1 MGRLT
6 RSYKPEGHAV
16 EEDGVLREGRGVR
29 KGEKSIVA
37 LVRGD
42 DRYDNI
48 REALDLITDQIRV
61 ADKCSVLVK
70 PNFVSTRHQLAA
82 THVEAVRAVLDWL
95 RLRYDGPITIGEGA
109 AVSDTFDGYRNFG
122 YLDLAEEYNV
132 RFVDLNQDEWAPVQ
146 VYDRKLR
153 PMAVRVARTT
163 LESDFRISIGPPK
176 THDAVIVT
184 LSLKNMVVGS
194 MIRGRGG
201 GFFQMLGQLLPDRL
215 TNSALAEKAKSRL
228 SKVNRSDKFALHQGY
243 HGLNLNLYTLAK
255 VVAPHLSVI
264 DGFVGMEGS
273 GPSDG
278 DPVDLKVAI
287 VSIDFLAADIVAT
300 KLMGFDPDEV
310 GYLHYCKLGG
320 LGAGDLDDIEIM
332 GNAAIEECRRHFK
345 PHPTY
350 REQLQWRLPSAE
362 EYL

>member
-1 MGRLT
+1 M
-6 RSYKPEGHAV
+6 
-16 EEDGVLREGRGVR
+16 
-29 KGEKSIVA
+29 KSQVA
-37 LVRGD
+37 LIRGN

-48 REALDLITDQIRV
+48 ARALGLIEGDIDLS
-61 ADKCSVLVK
+61 DKKRILIK
-70 PNFVSTRHQLAA
+70 PNFVSTRRQLAA

-95 RLRYDGPITIGEGA
+95 RPRYDGPITIGEGA
-109 AVSDTFDGYRNFG
+109 AGGDTFDGYRNFG
-122 YLDLAEEYNV
+122 YLDLAKEYNV
-132 RFVDLNQDEWAPVQ
+132 RFVDLNQDEWGAVQ

-153 PMAVRVARTT
+153 PMVVRVARTT

-201 GFFQMLGQLLPDRL
+201 GFFERLGQLLPHRL
-215 TNSALAEKAKSRL
+215 TSSALAEKTKSHL
-228 SKVNRSDKFALHQGY
+228 SSVNRSDKFALHQGY

-255 VVAPHLSVI
+255 VIAPHLSVI

-273 GPSDG
+273 GPSGG
-278 DPVDLKVAI
+278 DPVDLRVAI
-287 VSIDFLAADIVAT
+287 VSTDFLAADTVAT

-320 LGAGDLDDIEIM
+320 LGAGDLNDIEIV
-332 GNAAIEECRRHFK
+332 GNVTIEECQQRFE

-350 REQLQWRLPSAE
+350 REQLQWHVPSAE

>member
-1 MGRLT
+1 M
-6 RSYKPEGHAV
+6 
-16 EEDGVLREGRGVR
+16 
-29 KGEKSIVA
+29 KSRVA
-37 LVRGD
+37 LIKGN

-48 REALDLITDQIRV
+48 AQALALIEGDIDLSAKKRILI
-61 ADKCSVLVK
+61 K
-70 PNFVSTRHQLAA
+70 PNFVSTRQQLAA

-95 RLRYDGPITIGEGA
+95 RPCYHGPITIGEGA

-132 RFVDLNQDEWAPVQ
+132 RFVDLNQDQWAPVQ
-146 VYDRKLR
+146 VYDRRLR
-153 PMAVRVARTT
+153 PMMVRVASTT

-184 LSLKNMVVGS
+184 LSLKNMIVGS
-194 MIRGRGG
+194 LIRGRGG
-201 GFFQMLGQLLPDRL
+201 GLFQRLGQLLPDRL

-255 VVAPHLSVI
+255 VIAPHLSVI

-273 GPSDG
+273 GPSGG
-278 DPVDLKVAI
+278 DPVDLRVAI
-287 VSIDFLAADIVAT
+287 ASTDFLAADTVAT
-300 KLMGFDPDEV
+300 RLMGFDPDEV

-320 LGAGDLDDIEIM
+320 LGAGDLNDIEIV
-332 GNAAIEECRRHFK
+332 GNAAIEEYRQPFK

-350 REQLQWRLPSAE
+350 RKQLQWRLTDVE

>member
-1 MGRLT
+1 M
-6 RSYKPEGHAV
+6 
-16 EEDGVLREGRGVR
+16 
-29 KGEKSIVA
+29 KSRVA
-37 LVRGD
+37 LIKGN
-42 DRYDNI
+42 DRHDNI
-48 REALDLITDQIRV
+48 TQALALIEGGIDLG
-61 ADKCSVLVK
+61 DKKRILIK
-70 PNFVSTRHQLAA
+70 PNFVSTMRQLAA

-95 RLRYDGPITIGEGA
+95 RPRYHGPITIGEGA

-132 RFVDLNQDEWAPVQ
+132 QLVDLNQDEWVPVQ
-146 VYDRKLR
+146 AYDCSLR
-153 PMAVRVARTT
+153 PMMVRVAKAT

-184 LSLKNMVVGS
+184 LSLKNMIVGS

-201 GFFQMLGQLLPDRL
+201 GLFQRLGQLLPDRL
-215 TNSALAEKAKSRL
+215 TNSALAEKAKGRL
-228 SKVNRSDKFALHQGY
+228 STITRSDKFALHQGY

-255 VVAPHLSVI
+255 VIAPHLSVI
-264 DGFVGMEGS
+264 DGFLGMEGA
-273 GPSDG
+273 GPSSG
-278 DPVDLKVAI
+278 ESVDFRVAI
-287 VSIDFLAADIVAT
+287 ASTDFLAADTVAT

-320 LGAGDLDDIEIM
+320 LGAGDLSDIEIV
-332 GNAAIEECRRHFK
+332 GNATVEECQRHFK

>member
-1 MGRLT
+1 M
-6 RSYKPEGHAV
+6 
-16 EEDGVLREGRGVR
+16 
-29 KGEKSIVA
+29 KSQVA
-37 LVRGD
+37 LIRGN

-48 REALDLITDQIRV
+48 ARALGLIEGDIDLG
-61 ADKCSVLVK
+61 DKKRILIK
-70 PNFVSTRHQLAA
+70 PNFVSTRRQLAA

-95 RLRYDGPITIGEGA
+95 RPRYDGPITIGEGA
-109 AVSDTFDGYRNFG
+109 AGSDTFDGYRNFG
-122 YLDLAEEYNV
+122 YLNLAQEYNV
-132 RFVDLNQDEWAPVQ
+132 RFVDLNQDQWAPVQ
-146 VYDRKLR
+146 IYDRKLR

-184 LSLKNMVVGS
+184 LSLKNMIVGS

-201 GFFQMLGQLLPDRL
+201 GLFQRLGQLLPDRL

-228 SKVNRSDKFALHQGY
+228 SSVNRSDKFALHQGY

-255 VVAPHLSVI
+255 VIAPHLSVI

-273 GPSDG
+273 GPSGG
-278 DPVDLKVAI
+278 DPVDLRVAI
-287 VSIDFLAADIVAT
+287 VSTDFLAADTVAV

-320 LGAGDLDDIEIM
+320 LGAGDLNDIEIV
-332 GNAAIEECRRHFK
+332 GNATVEECRRLFK

-350 REQLQWRLPSAE
+350 QQQLQWHLSSAE

>member
-1 MGRLT
+1 M
-6 RSYKPEGHAV
+6 
-16 EEDGVLREGRGVR
+16 
-29 KGEKSIVA
+29 KSRVA
-37 LVRGD
+37 LIRGN

-48 REALDLITDQIRV
+48 TQALALIEDGVDLS
-61 ADKCSVLVK
+61 DKKRILIK
-70 PNFVSTRHQLAA
+70 PNFVSTRRQLAS

-95 RLRYDGPITIGEGA
+95 CPRYDGPITIGEGA
-109 AVSDTFDGYRNFG
+109 AVSDTFNGYRNFG

-146 VYDRKLR
+146 VYDRR
-153 PMAVRVARTT
+153 VHPMPVRVARTT

-201 GFFQMLGQLLPDRL
+201 GLFQRLGQLLPDRL
-215 TNSALAEKAKSRL
+215 TNSALAEKVKGHL
-228 SKVNRSDKFALHQGY
+228 STVNRSDKFALHQGY
-243 HGLNLNLYTLAK
+243 HGLNLNLYALAK
-255 VVAPHLSVI
+255 IIAPHLSVI

-273 GPSDG
+273 GPGSG
-278 DPVDLKVAI
+278 EPVDLRVAI
-287 VSIDFLAADIVAT
+287 ASTDFLAADAVAT
-300 KLMGFDPDEV
+300 RLMGFDPDEV

-320 LGAGDLDDIEIM
+320 LGAGDLDDIAFA
-332 GNAAIEECRRHFK
+332 GNTTIEECAKKFR

-350 REQLQWRLPSAE
+350 RQQLEWRIPDVERYITENPSE
-362 EYL
+362 DLLGPE

>member
-1 MGRLT
+1 MKSRVALIKGNDRHDNITQAL
-6 RSYKPEGHAV
+6 ALI
-16 EEDGVLREGRGVR
+16 EDGIDL
-29 KGEKSIVA
+29 
-37 LVRGD
+37 GD
-42 DRYDNI
+42 KKRI
-48 REALDLITDQIRV
+48 LI
-61 ADKCSVLVK
+61 K
-70 PNFVSTRHQLAA
+70 PNFVSTRRQLAA

-95 RLRYDGPITIGEGA
+95 RPRYDGPITIGEGA

-132 RFVDLNQDEWAPVQ
+132 RFVDLNQDQWVPVQ
-146 VYDRKLR
+146 VYDRRLR

-163 LESDFRISIGPPK
+163 LESDFRISVGPPK

-194 MIRGRGG
+194 LIRGRGG
-201 GFFQMLGQLLPDRL
+201 GLVEMLVQLLPDRL
-215 TNSALAEKAKSRL
+215 TSSALAEKMKSHL

-255 VVAPHLSVI
+255 VIAPHLSVI

-273 GPSDG
+273 GPSGG
-278 DPVDLKVAI
+278 DPVDLRVAI
-287 VSIDFLAADIVAT
+287 ASADFLAADTVAT
-300 KLMGFDPDEV
+300 RLMGFDPDEI

-320 LGAGDLDDIEIM
+320 LGVGDLNDIVIV
-332 GNAAIEECRRHFK
+332 GNATIEECQQRFK

-350 REQLQWRLPSAE
+350 REQLQWRLPSVE

>member
-1 MGRLT
+1 MVKLN
-6 RSYKPEGHAV
+6 SK
-16 EEDGVLREGRGVR
+16 
-29 KGEKSIVA
+29 VA
-37 LVRGD
+37 LITGG

-48 REALDLITDQIRV
+48 VQALALIENEIDLS
-61 ADKCSVLVK
+61 DKKRILVK
-70 PNFVSTRHQLAA
+70 PNFVSTRRQLAA

-95 RLRYDGPITIGEGA
+95 SPRYDGPITIGEGA

-146 VYDRKLR
+146 VYDRRLR
-153 PMAVRVARTT
+153 PMMVRVASTT

-201 GFFQMLGQLLPDRL
+201 GGLFQMLGQLLPDRL
-215 TNSALAEKAKSRL
+215 TNSALAEKVKSRL
-228 SKVNRSDKFALHQGY
+228 STVNRSDKFALHQGY
-243 HGLNLNLYTLAK
+243 HGLNLNLYRLAT
-255 VVAPHLSVI
+255 VIAPHLSVI

-273 GPSDG
+273 GPSGG
-278 DPVDLKVAI
+278 DPVDLRVAI
-287 VSIDFLAADIVAT
+287 ASTDFLAADAVAT
-300 KLMGFDPDEV
+300 RLMGFDPDEV

-320 LGAGDLDDIEIM
+320 LGAGDLDNIKIV
-332 GNAAIEECRRHFK
+332 GNATIEECRRPFK

-350 REQLQWRLPSAE
+350 RKQLQWRLPSVG